1 MIPELKDGVLPQGVH
16 GCTIEECEQAFG
28 KFSRSDRRPRLTEAL
43 RRYAR
48 DAHASG
54 IAAAVLIDGSYVT
67 GKAEPNDV
75 DIILVLRSNF
85 DLGAELRP
93 MEYNILSKRAVKR
106 RYGFDVLPAIEGTEV
121 YEEYLRLF
129 SQVRLDDPE
138 QTKTL
143 TTKGLL
149 RIEL

>member
-1 MIPELKDGVLPQGVH
+1 MIPELEDGVLPQGIH
-16 GCTIEECEQAFG
+16 GCTIEECEQVFG
-28 KFSRSDRRPRLTEAL
+28 RFSRSDRRPRLTEAL
-43 RRYAR
+43 RRYAL

-54 IAAAVLIDGSYVT
+54 IAVAVLIDGSHVT
-67 GKAEPNDV
+67 AKTEPNDV
-75 DIILVLRSNF
+75 DIILALRSDF

-93 MEYNILSKRAVKR
+93 MEYNIQSKRAVKKQ
-106 RYGFDVLPAIEGTEV
+106 YGFDVLPAIEGSEV

-129 SQVRLDDPE
+129 SQVRPDDPE
-138 QTKTL
+138 QRTTR